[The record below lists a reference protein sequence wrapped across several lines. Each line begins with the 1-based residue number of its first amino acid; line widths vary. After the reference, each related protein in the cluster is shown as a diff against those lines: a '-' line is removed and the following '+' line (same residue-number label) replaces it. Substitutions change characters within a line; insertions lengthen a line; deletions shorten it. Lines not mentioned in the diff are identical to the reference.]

1 MILYVIY
8 NADLLD
14 MLALLEGEDS
24 IRYVDDAIAIA
35 FGEDFYVTTQTL
47 E

>member
-24 IRYVDDAIAIA
+24 IGYVNDTIVIT
-35 FGEDFYVTTQTL
+35 FSKDFYATMQTL

>member
-1 MILYVIY
+1 MILYIIY

-35 FGEDFYVTTQTL
+35 FGEDFYATMQTL
-47 E
+47 K